1 MLEGLLMRKYGVEVT
16 KGNVETVIKTFEDKD
31 AAMEFGAKY
40 FAKLPK
46 GEGIV
51 TCFEADFDE
60 HNHKIGSAERIHHV
74 WY

>member
-1 MLEGLLMRKYGVEVT
+1 MRKFGIEVT
-16 KGNVETVIKTFEDKD
+16 KDNVETVIKTFEDKD

-40 FAKLPK
+40 FAQLPK

-51 TCFEADFDE
+51 TCFAANFDQNGQKVDNIE
-60 HNHKIGSAERIHHV
+60 FTYHV

>member
-1 MLEGLLMRKYGVEVT
+1 MRKFGIEVT
-16 KGNVETVIKTFEDKD
+16 KGNAETVIKTFEDKD

-51 TCFEADFDE
+51 TCFAAEFDQ
-60 HNHKIGSAERIHHV
+60 NDQKVGNAESIYHV

>member
-1 MLEGLLMRKYGVEVT
+1 MYKYGIEVA

-40 FAKLPK
+40 FAQLPK
-46 GEGIV
+46 GDGIV
-51 TCFEADFDE
+51 TCFATEFDE
-60 HNHKIGSAERIHHV
+60 KDQKVGNAEAIFHV